1 MNARDDFMLGGV
13 VLVPQARSLVCFRLQ
28 LCRVPIFKEPRLV
41 PMSCITRP
49 QTNTPFRSVPGRSSF
64 ANPMATRT
72 SPTLVSVSPLPLF
85 KVDVDPLDGIAPS
98 TVAMII
104 LFGSLTFATVG
115 MAAKAWMT
123 GDKRGEFVQM

>member
-1 MNARDDFMLGGV
+1 MFSASTLPRPHFQGAPISAD
-13 VLVPQARSLVCFRLQ
+13 VLHHTSSNQHTL
-28 LCRVPIFKEPRLV
+28 PISSREG
-41 PMSCITRP
+41 I
-49 QTNTPFRSVPGRSSF
+49 SSF